1 MNYAMIIYII
11 GWILNF
17 NAVFLLLPLGTALI
31 YRESEWLVFVITMIL
46 SLAAGLVITH
56 KKPERKT
63 LYAKEGFIIVAVGW
77 IVLSIFWSV
86 PYMLSGAVPS
96 FIDALFESV
105 SGLTT
110 TGASILTEVESLPKS
125 VLIWRSFSNWIGG
138 MGVLV
143 FVMAV
148 LPLSGGSNMYM
159 MKAESPGPSVGKLV
173 PHVRGTAKILYQ
185 IYLVITIIGFLF
197 LVLGGMSVFDAINA
211 AFATAG
217 TGGFGI
223 KNDSFVGYSP
233 YCQAVITIFM
243 VLFGVNF
250 NVYYLLL
257 KKRVKEVWHISEWKI
272 YFCIILAAVGIIL
285 VDTWGMFE
293 NVGEAVNK
301 AFFQVGT
308 IITTTGF
315 ATDDFNQ
322 WPELSRTVLVL
333 LMFIGACAGS
343 TGGGIKVSRLIIWIK
358 TIFKELEVIVHVRNV
373 KKVKLDGKAVEHEVI
388 RSANVYFAAYIM
400 IFVLSVF
407 LVTFDELDLVTNFT
421 AVAAT
426 LNNIGPGL
434 GLVGPTGNFSVFS
447 GPSKLVLIF
456 DMLAG
461 RLELFP
467 LLILFAPSTWKK

>member
-1 MNYAMIIYII
+1 MNYAMIIYIL

-17 NAVFLLLPLGTALI
+17 SAAFLLLPLAAALI
-31 YRESEWLVFVITMIL
+31 YGEKEWMMFVICIL
-46 SLAAGLVITH
+46 VHLAAGCLFIH
-56 KKPERKT
+56 KKPKKKT
-63 LYAKEGFIIVAVGW
+63 LYAKEGFVIVAISW
-77 IVLSIFWSV
+77 IVLSIFWAI
-86 PYMLSGAVPS
+86 PYMLTGAIPS
-96 FIDALFESV
+96 FVDAVFESV

-110 TGASILTEVESLPKS
+110 TGASILSEVEALPQSLI
-125 VLIWRSFSNWIGG
+125 LWRSFSNWIGG

-173 PHVRGTAKILYQ
+173 PHVRSTAKILYS
-185 IYLVITIIGFLF
+185 IYIVITLVTFL
-197 LVLGGMSVFDAINA
+197 LLLLGDMPVFDALNA

-223 KNDSFVGYSP
+223 KNDSFASYSP
-233 YCQAVITIFM
+233 YCQVVVTIFM
-243 VLFGVNF
+243 IVFGINF
-250 NVYYLLL
+250 NVYYLML
-257 KKRVKEVWHISEWKI
+257 KKRWKEIWNISEWKI
-272 YFCIILAAVGIIL
+272 YLVIIVVAAGLIIA
-285 VDTWGMFE
+285 DTRRMFATI
-293 NVGEAVNK
+293 GEACNK
-301 AFFQVGT
+301 AFFQVAT

-315 ATDDFNQ
+315 ATDDFNA
-322 WPELSRTVLVL
+322 WPELSKTILVF

-343 TGGGIKVSRLIIWIK
+343 TGGGIKISRLTIWLK
-358 TIFKELEVIVHVRNV
+358 TILKELDVIVHVRNV

-388 RSANVYFAAYIM
+388 RSVNVYFAAYIL
-400 IFVLSVF
+400 IFAVSVF
-407 LVTFDELDLVTNFT
+407 LITFDELDLVTNFT
-421 AVAAT
+421 AVASL

-434 GLVGPTGNFSVFS
+434 GLVGPAGNFSVFS
-447 GPSKLVLIF
+447 CGSKLVLIF

>member
-1 MNYAMIIYII
+1 MNYAMIFYVL

-17 NAVFLLLPLGTALI
+17 NALFLILPLITAFI
-31 YRESEWLVFVITMIL
+31 YREDAWISFVVSMIL
-46 SLAAGLVITH
+46 SLAAGLLIVRRKP
-56 KKPERKT
+56 KKT
-63 LYAKEGFIIVAVGW
+63 ALYAKEGFIIVAVSW
-77 IVLSIFWSV
+77 IVLSIFWSI
-86 PYMLSGAVPS
+86 PYMLTGSIPS

-125 VLIWRSFSNWIGG
+125 VLLWRSFSNWIGG

-143 FVMAV
+143 FMIAI

-173 PHVRGTAKILYQ
+173 PHVKTTAKILYS
-185 IYLVITIIGFLF
+185 IYIAITLAGIFFLI
-197 LVLGGMSVFDAINA
+197 LGGMNVFEAFNA

-223 KNDSFVGYSP
+223 KNDSFGSYSV
-233 YCQAVITIFM
+233 YIQIVITIFM
-243 VLFGVNF
+243 ILFGVNF
-250 NVYYLLL
+250 NVYYLML
-257 KKRVKEVWHISEWKI
+257 KRRWKEILHTSEWI
-272 YFCIILAAVGIIL
+272 FYLLIIFAAAGMIFFDIR
-285 VDTWGMFE
+285 GMFQSA
-293 NVGEAVNK
+293 GDALNK

-315 ATDDFNQ
+315 ATTDFNQ
-322 WPELSRTVLVL
+322 WPELSRTILVF

-343 TGGGIKVSRLIIWIK
+343 TGGGIKVSRLVIWVK
-358 TIFKELEVIVHVRNV
+358 TIIKELDVIVHVRNV
-373 KKVKLDGKAVEHEVI
+373 KKVKVDGKAVEHEVI
-388 RSANVYFAAYIM
+388 RSVNVYFAAYLM
-400 IFVLSVF
+400 VFSVSLF
-407 LVTFDELDLVTNFT
+407 AITFDELDLVTNFT

-434 GLVGPTGNFSVFS
+434 GLVGPAGNFSVFS
-447 GPSKLVLIF
+447 GFSKLVLIF

>member
-1 MNYAMIIYII
+1 MNYAMIVYIL

-17 NAVFLLLPLGTALI
+17 SAAFLLLPLATAFVYGEQEWIMFALSILI
-31 YRESEWLVFVITMIL
+31 N
-46 SLAAGLVITH
+46 LAAGFLFTH
-56 KKPERKT
+56 KKPKKKT
-63 LYAKEGFIIVAVGW
+63 LYAKEGFVIVAVSW
-77 IVLSIFWSV
+77 IVLSIFWSI
-86 PYMLSGAVPS
+86 PYMLTGAIPS
-96 FIDALFESV
+96 FIDAVFESV

-110 TGASILTEVESLPKS
+110 TGASILTEVEPLPRS

-173 PHVRGTAKILYQ
+173 PHVRSTAKILYG
-185 IYLVITIIGFLF
+185 IYIGITMLGFFF
-197 LVLGGMSVFDAINA
+197 LLLGGMPVFDAMNA

-223 KNDSFVGYSP
+223 KNDSFASYSP
-233 YCQAVITIFM
+233 YCQVVITIFM
-243 VLFGVNF
+243 ILFGVNF

-257 KKRVKEVWHISEWKI
+257 KKRWKEIWNISEWKI
-272 YFCIILAAVGIIL
+272 YLGIIF
-285 VDTWGMFE
+285 VAAGIIVADTWGMFASL
-293 NVGEAVNK
+293 GDALNK

-315 ATDDFNQ
+315 ATHDFNS
-322 WPELSRTVLVL
+322 WPELSRTILVL

-343 TGGGIKVSRLIIWIK
+343 TGGGIKISRLTIWVK
-358 TIFKELEVIVHVRNV
+358 TILKELDVIVHVRNV

-388 RSANVYFAAYIM
+388 RSVNVYFAAYLLV
-400 IFVLSVF
+400 FVASVF
-407 LVTFDELDLVTNFT
+407 LITFDEMDLVTNFT

-434 GLVGPTGNFSVFS
+434 EMVGPTGNFSVFS
-447 GPSKLVLIF
+447 GFSKLVLIF

-467 LLILFAPSTWKK
+467 LLILLAPSTWKK

>member
-1 MNYAMIIYII
+1 MNYTMIVYIL

-17 NAVFLLLPLGTALI
+17 SAAFLLLPLATAFVYGENEWSMFALSILI
-31 YRESEWLVFVITMIL
+31 N
-46 SLAAGLVITH
+46 LAVGFFFTH
-56 KKPERKT
+56 KKPKKKT
-63 LYAKEGFIIVAVGW
+63 LYAKEGFVIVAVSW
-77 IVLSIFWSV
+77 IVLSIFWSI
-86 PYMLSGAVPS
+86 PYMLTGAIPS
-96 FIDALFESV
+96 FVDAVFESV

-110 TGASILTEVESLPKS
+110 TGASILTEVESLPRS

-173 PHVRGTAKILYQ
+173 PHVRSTAKILYG
-185 IYLVITIIGFLF
+185 IYIAITVLGFLF
-197 LVLGGMSVFDAINA
+197 LLLGGMPVFDAVNA

-223 KNDSFVGYSP
+223 KNDSFASYSP

-243 VLFGVNF
+243 ILFGVNF

-257 KKRVKEVWHISEWKI
+257 KKRWKEIWNISEWKI
-272 YFCIILAAVGIIL
+272 YLGVIFVAAGIITA
-285 VDTWGMFE
+285 DTWGMFA
-293 NVGEAVNK
+293 NLWDALNK

-315 ATDDFNQ
+315 ATHDFNS
-322 WPELSRTVLVL
+322 WPELSRTILVL

-343 TGGGIKVSRLIIWIK
+343 TGGGIKVSRLTIWLK
-358 TIFKELEVIVHVRNV
+358 TILKELDVIVHVRNV

-388 RSANVYFAAYIM
+388 RSVNVYFAAYLLVFIA
-400 IFVLSVF
+400 SVF
-407 LVTFDELDLVTNFT
+407 LVTFDEMDLVTNFT

-434 GLVGPTGNFSVFS
+434 EMVGPTGNFSVFS
-447 GPSKLVLIF
+447 GFSKLVLIF

>member
-17 NAVFLLLPLGTALI
+17 NAAFLLLPLGTAFL
-31 YRESEWLVFVITMIL
+31 YGESEWSAFVVTIVL
-46 SLAAGLVITH
+46 SLTVGLLITH

-63 LYAKEGFIIVAVGW
+63 LYAKEGFIIVAVSW

-86 PYMLSGAVPS
+86 PYMLSGAIPCFV
-96 FIDALFESV
+96 DALFESV

-125 VLIWRSFSNWIGG
+125 ILIWRSFSNWIGG

-185 IYLVITIIGFLF
+185 IYIVITVVGFL
-197 LVLGGMSVFDAINA
+197 LLILGGMSVFDAVNA

-223 KNDSFVGYSP
+223 KNDSFAGYSP
-233 YCQAVITIFM
+233 YCQAVITVFM

-257 KKRVKEVWHISEWKI
+257 KKRMKEVWNISEWKI
-272 YFCIILAAVGIIL
+272 YFCIILAAAGIIL

-293 NVGEAVNK
+293 SVGEAVNK

-322 WPELSRTVLVL
+322 WPEISRTILVL

-343 TGGGIKVSRLIIWIK
+343 TGGGIKVSRLSIWLK

-388 RSANVYFAAYIM
+388 RSVNVYFAAYIM
-400 IFVLSVF
+400 LFVLSVF

-447 GPSKLVLIF
+447 SFSKLVLIF